1 MVFRLRLRYR
11 FASSVLPDLGNE
23 VLSELAVRSIVG
35 DGGESTVVNGVV
47 GDPAPVDAVLG
58 TELFEFVRRAARL

>member
-1 MVFRLRLRYR
+1 MVFRLRRRYR
-11 FASSVLPDLGNE
+11 FANSVFPDFGNE

-35 DGGESTVVNGVV
+35 DGGERTLVNGVV
-47 GDPAPVDAVLG
+47 GETAPFDAVLG